1 MIEAKR
7 RDGETTS
14 SFLRRFTKKIQ
25 QSRILLKARKT
36 RFAQP
41 KQTKRARQES
51 AIRRSQL
58 VKEREKLFKMGKL
71 SENEYKRGS

>member
-1 MIEAKR
+1 MIEANR

-14 SFLRRFTKKIQ
+14 SFLRRFSKKIQ
-25 QSRILLKARKT
+25 KSRILIKARKT

-51 AIRRSQL
+51 AIRRSEL
-58 VKEREKLFKMGKL
+58 VKDREKLFKLGKL
-71 SENEYKRGS
+71 SENEYKRGY